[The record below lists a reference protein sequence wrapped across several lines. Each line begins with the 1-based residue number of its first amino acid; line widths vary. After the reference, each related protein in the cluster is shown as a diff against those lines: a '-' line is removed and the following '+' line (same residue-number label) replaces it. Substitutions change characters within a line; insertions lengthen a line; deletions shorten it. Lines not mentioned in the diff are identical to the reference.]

1 MGRIDGCTARDK
13 LHMQMLRH
21 AGKLLFKQR
30 DRQFQNLGAVGVRIK
45 PPPECGLCL
54 IIQLLI
60 LYVESK
66 IRL

>member
-1 MGRIDGCTARDK
+1 
-13 LHMQMLRH
+13 MQMLRH